1 MWLLAYLWKDLDAV
15 SNRLFE
21 NSAIAWKSI
30 FFCEHFFPLQ
40 ADSQSLQSRISLT
53 KRVAQTVVMLRQ
65 PVINM
70 DNIQKK
76 STPVLLTASNYL
88 FMQNVYNDILT
99 AFSKN
104 QVSLGSLTANEDPL
118 SWQTHYQVER

>member
-1 MWLLAYLWKDLDAV
+1 
-15 SNRLFE
+15 
-21 NSAIAWKSI
+21 
-30 FFCEHFFPLQ
+30 
-40 ADSQSLQSRISLT
+40 
-53 KRVAQTVVMLRQ
+53 MLRQ

-70 DNIQKK
+70 DNIQRK
-76 STPVLLTASNYL
+76 STPVLMTASNYL

-104 QVSLGSLTANEDPL
+104 RVSLGLLTANEDPL